1 MTAVGAIVIA
11 GAVLHVVIVAVLCL
25 AVRREARRPVGPESV
40 RDDGRGAM

>member
-11 GAVLHVVIVAVLCL
+11 GGALHVVIVVVLAL
-25 AVRREARRPVGPESV
+25 AVRREARRPVGTERV